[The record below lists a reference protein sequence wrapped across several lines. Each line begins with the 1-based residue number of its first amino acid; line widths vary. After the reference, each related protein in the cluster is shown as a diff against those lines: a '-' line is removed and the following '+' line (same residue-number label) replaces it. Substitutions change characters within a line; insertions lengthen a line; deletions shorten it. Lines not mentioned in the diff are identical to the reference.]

1 MNESIESIES
11 IISIRKMLTGNRTVN
26 KIYTINDSLGL
37 SNTYERASDDSK
49 LYCKY
54 FQENEKTTKYLK
66 LREKL
71 RETCEEIKKN
81 PVEFKKIDI
90 LVIKRQDKII
100 IQ

>member
-54 FQENEKTTKYLK
+54 F
-66 LREKL
+66 
-71 RETCEEIKKN
+71 
-81 PVEFKKIDI
+81 
-90 LVIKRQDKII
+90 
-100 IQ
+100 